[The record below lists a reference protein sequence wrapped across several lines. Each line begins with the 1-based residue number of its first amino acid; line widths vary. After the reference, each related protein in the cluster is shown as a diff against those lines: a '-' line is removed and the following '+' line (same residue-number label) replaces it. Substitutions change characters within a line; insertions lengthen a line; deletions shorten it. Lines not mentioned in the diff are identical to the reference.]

1 MSSEVDYNLL
11 TFNKF
16 SLSYKRFGCGEKIL
30 IAFHGFAQN
39 ASVWRSFENSLGKK
53 YTIYSFN
60 HFFHGPGHYPD
71 DRIDHNTL
79 TKKELF
85 ELVEHFLAEKNIHRF
100 SIAGY
105 SLGGRISLTLIEHF
119 ANRLD
124 EAWLFAPD
132 GLTQNFWYKF
142 ASSTKAGRGIYKRIM
157 RNPGVFFSL
166 VKGVKKVRFISP
178 KTGDFVIN
186 QMATYEKRLL
196 VYNTWM
202 AYRHIMPN
210 LGEVARL
217 IDNHPVRAHL
227 FLGKYDFIF
236 PPKMANK
243 IPAKKNLKVHIVEAG
258 HNLFTPAVERVI
270 EQLIT
275 QPDALR

>member
-1 MSSEVDYNLL
+1 MSSRVTYNLL

-16 SLSYKRFGCGEKIL
+16 SLSYKRLGCGEKIL
-30 IAFHGFAQN
+30 IAFHGFDQN
-39 ASVWRSFENSLGKK
+39 ASIWRNFENSLGKK

-60 HFFHGPGHYPD
+60 HFFHGSGHYPA
-71 DRIDHNTL
+71 DRIDHNTM

-85 ELVEHFLAEKNIHRF
+85 ELIEYFLEEKKIHRF

-105 SLGGRISLTLIEHF
+105 SLGGRISLTLIEYF

-142 ASSTKAGRGIYKRIM
+142 ASSTKTGRELYKQIM
-157 RNPGVFFSL
+157 RNPNIFFSL
-166 VKGVKKVRFISP
+166 VRGVKKVRFISQ

-210 LGEVARL
+210 LREVARL
-217 IDNHPVRAHL
+217 IDSHAVDTHL

-236 PPKMANK
+236 PPRMAKK
-243 IPAKKNLKVHIVEAG
+243 IPAKKNLKVHIVESG
-258 HNLFTPAVERVI
+258 HNLFTASIEKVI
-270 EQLIT
+270 KQIIGYS
-275 QPDALR
+275 